1 MLILVIFCLIQGF
14 TEFLPISSQ
23 GHLIVFNNFFP
34 LTLSETTKLSILEL
48 NILAH
53 FGSLIAIMLYYSKY
67 LKGFLISS
75 KFIFR
80 PDIDARSNL
89 LINLIFSS
97 IPVFIFGFYFESF
110 FNLFADQLL
119 LVISITSIFFGVLLY
134 LTDRFCLRIKNLDNL
149 RRSSSFFIGISQC
162 FALVPGVSRSGAVIT
177 YMRFNGFT
185 RQHSV
190 LYNNLMSIPVL
201 FGAIIYL
208 VMKNFEQIT
217 GNIYFNIIGFSVIIF
232 SFLFSII
239 FIHLL
244 VIWIKKFSFLIFV
257 IYRILFGFSLLFFVV
272 F

>member
-1 MLILVIFCLIQGF
+1 MLFLVIFCLIQGF

-34 LTLSETTKLSILEL
+34 LTLSETTELSILEL

-53 FGSLIAIMLYYSKY
+53 FGSLIAIMLYYFKY
-67 LKGFLISS
+67 LKGLLISS

-80 PDIDARSNL
+80 PDIDSNSNM

-97 IPVFIFGFYFESF
+97 IPIFIFGFYFESI
-110 FNLFADQLL
+110 FNSFADHLL
-119 LVISITSIFFGVLLY
+119 LIISITSIFFGILLY
-134 LTDRFCLRIKNLDNL
+134 LTDKFCLRIKNLDNL
-149 RRSSSFFIGISQC
+149 GRGSCFFIGISQC
-162 FALVPGVSRSGAVIT
+162 FALIPGVSRSGAVIT

-190 LYNNLMSIPVL
+190 LYNNLMSVPVL
-201 FGAIIYL
+201 LGAIIYL
-208 VMKNFEQIT
+208 VMKNLEQIT
-217 GNIYFNIIGFSVIIF
+217 NNLYFNIVSFSIVIF

-239 FIHLL
+239 FIHFL
-244 VIWIKKFSFLIFV
+244 VMWIKKFSFLIFV
-257 IYRILFGFSLLFFVV
+257 VYRILFGLSLLFFVI